1 MSSIARKNK
10 RRAAFKCAKQGIA
23 PAQEIAV
30 SAAREIQATKAA
42 TTETMEV
49 LLQAMALVAQF
60 DYGKSY
66 RGYLLVAARRKARH
80 QVSNFVLHRKARKL
94 KDMEG

>member
-1 MSSIARKNK
+1 MSSITRKNK
-10 RRAAFKCAKQGIA
+10 RRVAFKCAKQGIA
-23 PAQEIAV
+23 PVQAIAV

-42 TTETMEV
+42 TAETMEV
-49 LLQAMALVAQF
+49 LLRN
-60 DYGKSY
+60 KRISY
-66 RGYLLVAARRKARH
+66 KGHLLVEARRKARH